1 MSSSIIQ
8 TIENRTIDAAPLV
21 VFRIVFG
28 FLLAAETGGAILTG
42 WVHRAVVEPEFTFT
56 FIGFEWLRV
65 FNGPVMYGWFA
76 LMALLGIAVM
86 LGWRYRWSLGAFTL
100 LWTGSYLMQ
109 KTHYNNHYYL
119 LILLCLL
126 MLLVPAHAYGSLD
139 SKRNPG
145 LRAQRVPA
153 WTRDI
158 LILLLGL
165 VYTFAAIA
173 KLQADW
179 MTGHNVSLWFTSK
192 AQYPIIGGLLQAE
205 WMPFIVSWGG
215 FLFDLLIVPLLLWK
229 PTRWFAVGISVI
241 FHLFNSVVFQIGI
254 FPYLMLGA
262 MVLFFPSE
270 QVRRWFFPKQKV
282 QTSISKSPSFRL
294 WRIPLAV
301 FFLLQMALP
310 FRHHLIGGDV
320 NWTEEGHRMSWR
332 MMLRYKRSRGKVLV
346 EYPGKE
352 GQPELI
358 NYRKHLSAS
367 QARKLFAY
375 PDFAWQYAQWLK
387 ETLQEGGVYPK
398 IYFESEVSLNGHT
411 YMPLIDPEVDMATA
425 DWKCFARNEW
435 LLDQQP

>member
-1 MSSSIIQ
+1 MNAFISR
-8 TIENRTIDAAPLV
+8 IEHKTIDAAPLA
-21 VFRIVFG
+21 VFRIAFG
-28 FLLAAETGGAILTG
+28 FLLGAETGGAILTG
-42 WVHRAVVEPEFTFT
+42 WVRRAVVEPKFTFT

-65 FNGPVMYGWFA
+65 FNGPLMYGWFG

-126 MLLVPAHAYGSLD
+126 MVLIPANAQASLD
-139 SKRNPG
+139 GRRNPRLG
-145 LRAQRVPA
+145 AQPVPA

-173 KLQADW
+173 KVQADW
-179 MTGHNVSLWFTSK
+179 MTGHNVALWFSAK
-192 AQYPIIGGLLQAE
+192 KNYPLIGELLQAS
-205 WMPFIVSWGG
+205 WMPALISWGG

-229 PTRWFAVGISVI
+229 PTRWFAVGISLV
-241 FHLFNSVVFQIGI
+241 FHLFNSAVFQIGI

-270 QVRRWFFPKQKV
+270 QVRRRFFPKKEIQSKV
-282 QTSISKSPSFRL
+282 TLKPSFRKWL
-294 WRIPLAV
+294 LPLAIFSLFQTV
-301 FFLLQMALP
+301 FP
-310 FRHHLIGGDV
+310 FRHHLIKGDV

-332 MMLRYKRSRGKVLV
+332 MMLRYKRSKGKVWAV
-346 EYPGKE
+346 WPGSE
-352 GQPELI
+352 GEKKYI
-358 NYRKHLSAS
+358 NHREHLSKY
-367 QARKLFAY
+367 QARKLFSH

-387 ETLQEGGVYPK
+387 ATLEQDGQSPE
-398 IYFESEVSLNGHT
+398 IYFESSVSLNGHT
-411 YMPLIDPEVDMATA
+411 YQPLIDPKADMASVR
-425 DWKCFARNEW
+425 WNYFWRNEW
-435 LLDQQP
+435 VLDQKE